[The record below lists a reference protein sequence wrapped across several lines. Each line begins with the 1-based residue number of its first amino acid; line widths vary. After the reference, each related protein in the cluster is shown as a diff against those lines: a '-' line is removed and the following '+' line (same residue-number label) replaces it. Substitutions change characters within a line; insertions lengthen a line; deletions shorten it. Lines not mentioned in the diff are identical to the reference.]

1 MDFFVG
7 GGVMMW
13 PILVC
18 TLLVLGLA
26 ARTAIAGARG
36 GSARA
41 HSEQS
46 AVLFWGVAAAVL
58 GVLGTLVGVMQM
70 AEAVE
75 RAGMIQ
81 SATLWGGER
90 VNHRRAVGV
99 RALRLN
105 SRKQIRTRP
114 ADCIQ
119 SVDLPEAAPPA
130 PHRRESRR
138 ARRTKHAIREKDPDR
153 RGLGRYALRLF
164 RDSEARRL
172 RHLLA
177 DQVLIRTRSGV
188 LRQVCR

>member
-26 ARTAIAGARG
+26 ARTAIADARG

-70 AEAVE
+70 ADAVE

-81 SATLWGGER
+81 SATLWGG
-90 VNHRRAVGV
+90 VKVALITSIAGTCTLVLALLLWM
-99 RALRLN
+99 ALRL
-105 SRKQIRTRP
+105 
-114 ADCIQ
+114 
-119 SVDLPEAAPPA
+119 L
-130 PHRRESRR
+130 RR
-138 ARRTKHAIREKDPDR
+138 APVDELPA
-153 RGLGRYALRLF
+153 
-164 RDSEARRL
+164 
-172 RHLLA
+172 
-177 DQVLIRTRSGV
+177 
-188 LRQVCR
+188 